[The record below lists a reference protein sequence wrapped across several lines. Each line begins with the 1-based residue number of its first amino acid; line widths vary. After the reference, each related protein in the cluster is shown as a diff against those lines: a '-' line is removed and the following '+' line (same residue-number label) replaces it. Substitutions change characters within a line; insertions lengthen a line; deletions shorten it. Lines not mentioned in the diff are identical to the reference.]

1 MNLKDHPRFANIRFF
16 ANRYKWL
23 DISSIET
30 CARMHLLTS
39 ELAAAFDAHF
49 ARHDLSRGRF
59 FILLILMRAGDQNL
73 SPAEIADNCEVSR
86 ATITG
91 LLDTLQSAGFIEREA
106 SVEDRRAVRVRLTE
120 AGKAHLESML
130 PDHYKRIT
138 RLMQGLTQEDRA
150 TLNALLDKIADG
162 IPAMRDL

>member
-1 MNLKDHPRFANIRFF
+1 MELKDHPRFANIRFF
-16 ANRYKWL
+16 ASRYKWL
-23 DISSIET
+23 DISAIET

-39 ELAAAFDAHF
+39 ELSTAFDAHF

-59 FILLILMRAGDQNL
+59 FILMILMRAGDQNL
-73 SPAEIADNCEVSR
+73 TPAEIADSCEVSR

-106 SVEDRRAVRVRLTE
+106 SVEDRRAVRVQLTA
-120 AGKAHLESML
+120 AGRAHLEKML
-130 PDHYKRIT
+130 PDHYTRIT
-138 RLMQGLTQEDRA
+138 RLMQRLTLEDRA

-162 IPAMRDL
+162 IPAVRDT